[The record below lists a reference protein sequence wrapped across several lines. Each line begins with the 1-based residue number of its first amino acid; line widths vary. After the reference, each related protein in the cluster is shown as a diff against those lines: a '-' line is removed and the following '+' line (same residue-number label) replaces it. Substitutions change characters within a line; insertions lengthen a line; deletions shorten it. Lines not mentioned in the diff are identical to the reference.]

1 MTTCDECGTRHGV
14 GEFVRQDDCQQAQAH
29 RDAIEATKTLLA
41 PLQASAQARLYVAAQ
56 HEKGK
61 HEKRPDRCN
70 CEQQYAAIDR
80 GESNGLGQDR

>member
-1 MTTCDECGTRHGV
+1 MTICDKCETRHGA

-61 HEKRPDRCN
+61 HEQRPDRCN
-70 CEQQYAAIDR
+70 CKRQYDAIDK
-80 GESNGLGQDR
+80 GET